1 MKFSVIIVT
10 PRNYVHSE
18 AFAETAETV
27 HAGLRA
33 LGHEAVLT
41 RSLEVP
47 SGRRPIIFGANLL
60 ATFKVEPPPRS
71 ILYNLEQV
79 QHGSDWLTPGLLDL
93 FRRFELWDY
102 SERNADAL
110 VAMGVPRPQVVPISY
125 TPSLT
130 RIPHGPEDLDVL
142 FYGSLNDRRR
152 AVLDALRAQGVK
164 VETLYGVFGPA
175 RDAVIARA
183 KLVLNVHFY
192 EAKVFEA
199 VRVSYLLANRRAVV
213 SETCADREE
222 EAPFANAL
230 AFAPYEQLVATCQRL
245 LADDAARTALAARGF
260 EVMHQRSPVPF
271 LRAALAH
278 KRMAA

>member
-41 RSLEVP
+41 RSLAVP
-47 SGRRPIIFGANLL
+47 AGRKPIIFGANLL
-60 ATFKVEPPPRS
+60 ATFKVEPPPHS

-79 QHGSDWLTPGLLDL
+79 QVGSDWLTPAMLDL
-93 FRRFELWDY
+93 FRRFEVWDY
-102 SERNADAL
+102 SERNADQL

-125 TPSLT
+125 TASLT
-130 RIPHGPEDLDVL
+130 RIPRGPEDLDVL
-142 FYGSLNDRRR
+142 FYGSLNERRR
-152 AVLDALRAQGVK
+152 AVLDGLRAAGVK
-164 VETLYGVFGPA
+164 VETLYGVFGAA
-175 RDAVIARA
+175 RDAVIARS

-213 SETCADREE
+213 SETCADPAE
-222 EAPFANAL
+222 EAPFAEAL
-230 AFAPYEQLVATCQRL
+230 AFAPFDRLVATCQHL
-245 LADDAARTALAARGF
+245 LADDAAREALASRGF
-260 EVMHQRSPVPF
+260 EVMHHRNPAPF

-278 KRMAA
+278 RRMAA